1 MNEEKILQLIQEENP
16 DNPLLYVKNLVK
28 PMMINKINNY
38 IEECNYCP
46 NRYSGFKTIPY
57 GNINANILII
67 CEQPLQ
73 SQLQLNKDIVSVL
86 EGTQE
91 KEILSTVFEEYNVKE
106 EQFYFVNMVNCLSK
120 IIINNETII
129 RPFAFEELNSCKI
142 YLDNLI
148 EAMNPNLI
156 ICLGASVYNLF
167 KDEPFNKNKN
177 QIFKINTIDAIALQS
192 PTLLLQ
198 QREVKDEELCDEDE
212 LEFCNGL
219 HKAFTYCQETYG
231 GNIILD
237 K

>member
-38 IEECNYCP
+38 IEECDYCP

-73 SQLQLNKDIVSVL
+73 SQLQLDKDIVSVL

-120 IIINNETII
+120 IIINDETII

-156 ICLGASVYNLF
+156 ICLGSSVFNVFSDAS
-167 KDEPFNKNKN
+167 FNKSKN
-177 QIFKINTIDAIALQS
+177 NFFKIGFIDAIAIQS
-192 PTLLLQ
+192 PTFLIQ
-198 QREVKDEELCDEDE
+198 QREIKDEELCEQEE
-212 LEFCNGL
+212 LEFMKGFK
-219 HKAFTYCQETYG
+219 KAFDFCHQNG
-231 GNIILD
+231 WL
-237 K
+237 

>member
-38 IEECNYCP
+38 IEECDYCP

-73 SQLQLNKDIVSVL
+73 SQLQLNKDIVFVL

-129 RPFAFEELNSCKI
+129 RPFSFEELNSCKI

-156 ICLGASVYNLF
+156 ICLGSSVFNVFSDAS
-167 KDEPFNKNKN
+167 FNKSKN
-177 QIFKINTIDAIALQS
+177 NFFKIGFIDAIAIQS
-192 PTLLLQ
+192 PTFLIQ
-198 QREVKDEELCDEDE
+198 QREIKDEELCEQEE
-212 LEFCNGL
+212 LEFMEGFKKALDFCHQNGWL
-219 HKAFTYCQETYG
+219 
-231 GNIILD
+231 
-237 K
+237 

>member
-38 IEECNYCP
+38 IEECDYCP

-73 SQLQLNKDIVSVL
+73 SQLQLDKDIVSVL

-156 ICLGASVYNLF
+156 ICLGSSVFNVFSDAS
-167 KDEPFNKNKN
+167 FNKSKN
-177 QIFKINTIDAIALQS
+177 NFFKIGFIDAIAIQS
-192 PTLLLQ
+192 PTFLIQ
-198 QREVKDEELCDEDE
+198 QREIKDEELCEQEE
-212 LEFCNGL
+212 LEFMESFK
-219 HKAFTYCQETYG
+219 KAFDFCHQNG
-231 GNIILD
+231 WL
-237 K
+237 

>member
-38 IEECNYCP
+38 IKECDYCP

-67 CEQPLQ
+67 YEQPLQ
-73 SQLQLNKDIVSVL
+73 SQLQLDKDIVSVL

-91 KEILSTVFEEYNVKE
+91 KEILFTVFEEYNVKE

-156 ICLGASVYNLF
+156 ICLGSSVFNVFSDAS
-167 KDEPFNKNKN
+167 FNKSKN
-177 QIFKINTIDAIALQS
+177 NFFKIGFIDAIAIQS
-192 PTLLLQ
+192 PTFLIQ
-198 QREVKDEELCDEDE
+198 QREIKDEELCEQEE
-212 LEFCNGL
+212 LKFMEGFK
-219 HKAFTYCQETYG
+219 KAFDFCHQNG
-231 GNIILD
+231 WL
-237 K
+237 

>member
-38 IEECNYCP
+38 IEECDYCP

-73 SQLQLNKDIVSVL
+73 SQLQLDKDIVSVL

-129 RPFAFEELNSCKI
+129 RPFAFKELNSCKI

-156 ICLGASVYNLF
+156 ICLGSSVFNVFSDAS
-167 KDEPFNKNKN
+167 FNKSKN
-177 QIFKINTIDAIALQS
+177 NFFKIGFIDAIAIQS
-192 PTLLLQ
+192 PTFLIQ
-198 QREVKDEELCDEDE
+198 QREIKDEELCEQEE
-212 LEFCNGL
+212 LGFMEGFK
-219 HKAFTYCQETYG
+219 KAFDFCHQNG
-231 GNIILD
+231 WL
-237 K
+237 

>member
-38 IEECNYCP
+38 IEECDYCP
-46 NRYSGFKTIPY
+46 NRFSGFKTIPY

-73 SQLQLNKDIVSVL
+73 SQLQLNKDIVSAL

-156 ICLGASVYNLF
+156 ICLGSSVFNVFSDAS
-167 KDEPFNKNKN
+167 FNKSKN
-177 QIFKINTIDAIALQS
+177 NFFKIGFIDAIAIQS
-192 PTLLLQ
+192 PTFLIQ
-198 QREVKDEELCDEDE
+198 QREIKDEELCEQEE
-212 LEFCNGL
+212 LELMEGFK
-219 HKAFTYCQETYG
+219 KAFDFCHKNG
-231 GNIILD
+231 WL
-237 K
+237 

>member
-38 IEECNYCP
+38 IKECDYCP

-73 SQLQLNKDIVSVL
+73 SQLQLDKDIVSVL

-156 ICLGASVYNLF
+156 ICLGSSVFNVF
-167 KDEPFNKNKN
+167 SDTSFNKSKN
-177 QIFKINTIDAIALQS
+177 NFFKIGFIDAIAIQS
-192 PTLLLQ
+192 PTFLIQ
-198 QREVKDEELCDEDE
+198 QREIKDEELCEQEE
-212 LEFCNGL
+212 LEFMEGFK
-219 HKAFTYCQETYG
+219 KAFDFCNQNG
-231 GNIILD
+231 WL
-237 K
+237 

>member
-38 IEECNYCP
+38 IEECDYCP

-106 EQFYFVNMVNCLSK
+106 EQFYFVNMINCLSK

-156 ICLGASVYNLF
+156 ICLGSSVFNVFSDAS
-167 KDEPFNKNKN
+167 FNKSKN
-177 QIFKINTIDAIALQS
+177 NFFKIGFIDAIAIQS
-192 PTLLLQ
+192 PTFLIQ
-198 QREVKDEELCDEDE
+198 QREIKDEELCEQEE
-212 LEFCNGL
+212 LEFMEGFK
-219 HKAFTYCQETYG
+219 KAFDFCHQNG
-231 GNIILD
+231 WL
-237 K
+237 